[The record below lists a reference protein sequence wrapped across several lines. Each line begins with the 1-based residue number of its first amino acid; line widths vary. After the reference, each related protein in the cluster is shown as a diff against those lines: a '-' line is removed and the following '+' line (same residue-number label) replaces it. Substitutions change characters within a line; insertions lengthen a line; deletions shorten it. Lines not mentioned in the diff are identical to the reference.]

1 MRRTR
6 HSTNTRSIKKMA
18 ELAVAAPQVIATRT
32 ARMMAAGANPDA
44 VDRAEF
50 LKMWTEKG
58 QAFWESIFAMGA
70 QMARANQEYASS
82 AALHWMRAWT
92 APWWSALSTPAILGS
107 LRIPR
112 MPAGFPL
119 PSAAQSQRA
128 ASWLVDAAIGPVHA
142 RATANARRL
151 ARTRTRKR

>member
-58 QAFWESIFAMGA
+58 QAFESITLATY
-70 QMARANQEYASS
+70 AR
-82 AALHWMRAWT
+82 T
-92 APWWSALSTPAILGS
+92 A
-107 LRIPR
+107 
-112 MPAGFPL
+112 
-119 PSAAQSQRA
+119 
-128 ASWLVDAAIGPVHA
+128 AAI
-142 RATANARRL
+142 RR
-151 ARTRTRKR
+151 